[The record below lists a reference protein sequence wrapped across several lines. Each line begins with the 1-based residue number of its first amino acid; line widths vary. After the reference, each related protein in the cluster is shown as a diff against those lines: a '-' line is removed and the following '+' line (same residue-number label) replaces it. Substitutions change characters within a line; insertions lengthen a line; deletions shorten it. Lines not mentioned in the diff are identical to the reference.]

1 MMLVTIT
8 QQLKDFFRQAEIA
21 DSVVKNAHM
30 KILLRQDASDLQLLR
45 DVLRLNDPEIAAIAN
60 FSRDEEKRKDS
71 QCLLIVGGVRG
82 TLRLIPSPMDYWVCT
97 SEPINDIP
105 KRKEI
110 IVELR
115 EQFPEMDELSLVRR
129 AVYELGMRTAAQ

>member
-1 MMLVTIT
+1 MA
-8 QQLKDFFRQAEIA
+8 Q
-21 DSVVKNAHM
+21 
-30 KILLRQDASDLQLLR
+30 
-45 DVLRLNDPEIAAIAN
+45 PP
-60 FSRDEEKRKDS
+60 
-71 QCLLIVGGVRG
+71 

-129 AVYELGMRTAAQ
+129 AVYELGMRTANQ